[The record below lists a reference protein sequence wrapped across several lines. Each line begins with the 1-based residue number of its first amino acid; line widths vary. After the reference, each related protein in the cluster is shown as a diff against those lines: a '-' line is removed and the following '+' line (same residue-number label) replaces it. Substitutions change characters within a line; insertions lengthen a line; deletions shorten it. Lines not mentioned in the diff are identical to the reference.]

1 MRHEERFPPRR
12 LNGRCRF
19 GQATY
24 AEFAPTGET
33 RRKRSLHLAR
43 MILTCDPLVF
53 SPEDSVSVDTVYG
66 AGLGIRL
73 LWESAA
79 LGDGEGVPS
88 TLTPGR

>member
-1 MRHEERFPPRR
+1 
-12 LNGRCRF
+12 
-19 GQATY
+19 
-24 AEFAPTGET
+24 
-33 RRKRSLHLAR
+33 
-43 MILTCDPLVF
+43 
-53 SPEDSVSVDTVYG
+53 VSVDTVYG